1 MKKQMRVTVND
12 TKHDGLY
19 IVCVVLDGHEFGKR
33 TTSLDQAMSTAKDA
47 ARMLGLH
54 EYALMGKSV
63 TV

>member
-12 TKHDGLY
+12 TKQDGLF
-19 IVCVVLDGHEFGKR
+19 IVCVVLGGHEFAKR
-33 TTSLDQAMSTAKDA
+33 AFNVDQAMTAARDA